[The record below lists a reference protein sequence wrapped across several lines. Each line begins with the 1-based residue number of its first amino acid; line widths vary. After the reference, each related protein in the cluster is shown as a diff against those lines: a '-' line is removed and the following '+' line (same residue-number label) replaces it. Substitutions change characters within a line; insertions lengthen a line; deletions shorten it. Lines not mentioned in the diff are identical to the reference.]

1 MVFKPDREPTCFLLL
16 VLISP
21 YCSVCFARSKMRSW
35 TGLCAFL
42 ACSLSWSLLGAD
54 AFLPAALQRPQS
66 AHGSRRGSVQMASR
80 AGRDGWDRQQA
91 LSAATMWSVAAL
103 GLGPQLFVEKAQAAV
118 GEGRPL

>member
-1 MVFKPDREPTCFLLL
+1 
-16 VLISP
+16 
-21 YCSVCFARSKMRSW
+21 
-35 TGLCAFL
+35 
-42 ACSLSWSLLGAD
+42 
-54 AFLPAALQRPQS
+54 
-66 AHGSRRGSVQMASR
+66 MASR